1 MDGNGCCDFR
11 IADYMKIDGRL
22 KEIDERLKKIEL
34 EKKWKGLNRDLKK

>member
-1 MDGNGCCDFR
+1 
-11 IADYMKIDGRL
+11 MKIDGRL